1 MNKMILSMLLIPWL
15 SYAGSPGGICLFVQ
29 PTTNAKNIKY
39 VFDGY
44 FRNYYG
50 VVNPK
55 TPSCTPDDYVPYID
69 IVYLNTIPKNID
81 NKLMDDA
88 ISSDLSRTELAK
100 KLNGFQYDQV
110 SSFNGAM
117 IYDLEDDNV
126 IIYTFD
132 VSSPNE
138 MRKTI
143 IKREKLISS
152 DDMGYAICK
161 SIEGK
166 ILPSEL

>member
-1 MNKMILSMLLIPWL
+1 MYDKVIIRDRMMNKMILSILLIPWL
-15 SYAGSPGGICLFVQ
+15 SYAGSPGGISLFVQ

-50 VVNPK
+50 VDNPK
-55 TPSCTPDDYVPYID
+55 TPSCTPNDYVPYID

-81 NKLMDDA
+81 NELIDGA

-100 KLNGFQYDQV
+100 KLSNFKDDRV
-110 SSFNGAM
+110 SGFNGAM
-117 IYDLEDDNV
+117 IYDLKDESV

-132 VSSPNE
+132 LSSPNE
-138 MRKTI
+138 IRKTI
-143 IKREKLISS
+143 IKKERIISS
-152 DDMGYAICK
+152 DDMGECH
-161 SIEGK
+161 
-166 ILPSEL
+166 L

>member
-1 MNKMILSMLLIPWL
+1 MRLNLLSILLLPCL
-15 SYAGSPGGICLFVQ
+15 SYAGSPGGITLFVQ

-50 VVNPK
+50 VDNPK

-69 IVYLNTIPKNID
+69 TVYLNTIPKNID
-81 NKLMDDA
+81 NKIIDSA
-88 ISSDLSRTELAK
+88 IVSDLSRKELAK
-100 KLNGFQYDQV
+100 KLSSFQDDQV
-110 SSFNGAM
+110 SGFDGAM

-143 IKREKLISS
+143 IKKEKMISA
-152 DDMGYAICK
+152 DDMGNAICK

-166 ILPSEL
+166 ILPSEP